1 MVGKHR
7 NTGRP
12 RGSAL
17 IILVMTLVIVAV
29 VIRAGSDIRHTARG
43 IDTMNDDAYYY
54 IVVARNL
61 ATTGE
66 MTFDGISRTNGYHPL
81 WFWLQVVMFRAGA
94 AGLSTAGQA
103 LAIVLLQWC
112 VLGVAFSLFLG
123 WVYRHRIELPV
134 VAAASLLGVILLAYP
149 KHLSPFAMGMESAL
163 IMPLVPLLLLLVQRS
178 RWNWAGLV
186 ALLLVMSR
194 LDALVYVVFPITLYA
209 AFKGRFS
216 IGSVVRKGL
225 AVGGP
230 ALVGV
235 GVMMVSYHLSFGH
248 PVPIH
253 GVLRSTFP
261 AVNLQPHL
269 FTQPIGFAK
278 EVGDPGRLAMF
289 HLPTALAIL
298 PLCGLVLIREGSLR
312 RPERNAALLLVLLG
326 LIQLG
331 GFLLF
336 QEWAKPV
343 SGWYLAPLMIFS
355 SGAVGAAVANLL
367 GNRRTVFLCLF
378 LALLVTG
385 LGGMREYR
393 RWRVPVPHSKLHAFV
408 KSRPPDAIW
417 AATDC
422 GNIAFRTGA
431 AFINLDGL
439 INGFEYQDALKRL
452 DLRGYLER
460 ADADYLVVN
469 VWDTVPSIGKI
480 EPMYTHKLDTAFYRG
495 EYDTYDFYVY
505 SYMYHCYSD
514 TITLPRAREVWR
526 SGPESDGI
534 ISARAVV
541 FDLTE

>member
-1 MVGKHR
+1 MAGRHR
-7 NTGRP
+7 NTAEP
-12 RGSAL
+12 RASTL

-29 VIRAGSDIRHTARG
+29 VIRAGSDIRHTAHG

-94 AGLSTAGQA
+94 AGLSIADQA
-103 LAIVLLQWC
+103 LAVVLLQWC

-134 VAAASLLGVILLAYP
+134 VATASLLGVILLAYP
-149 KHLSPFAMGMESAL
+149 KHLSPFTMGMESAL
-163 IMPLVPLLLLLVQRS
+163 FMPLLPLLLLLVQRS

-194 LDALVYVVFPITLYA
+194 LDTLVYVVFPITLYA

-216 IGSVVRKGL
+216 IGSVVKKGL

-235 GVMMVSYHLSFGH
+235 VVMMVSYHLIFGH
-248 PVPIH
+248 PIPIH

-261 AVNLQPHL
+261 SINLQPNL
-269 FTQPIGFAK
+269 FTQPIAFAK
-278 EVGDPGRLAMF
+278 GVGNPGRLAMF
-289 HLPTALAIL
+289 HLPTALVIL
-298 PLCGLVLIREGSLR
+298 PLCGLALLKERHLR
-312 RPERNAALLLVLLG
+312 RPERNVALLVVLLG

-336 QEWAKPV
+336 QEWVKPI

-355 SGAVGAAVANLL
+355 SGAVGAATANLL
-367 GNRRTVFLCLF
+367 GNRLTLFLCLF
-378 LALLVTG
+378 LALVVTG
-385 LGGMREYR
+385 LSGMREYR
-393 RWRVPVPHSKLHAFV
+393 RRHVLVPHSKLHALV
-408 KSRPPDAIW
+408 KSRPPEAIW

-460 ADADYLVVN
+460 AGADYLIVN
-469 VWDTVPSIGKI
+469 VWETEPAIGKI
-480 EPMYTHKLDTAFYRG
+480 EPMYTHKLDPALYRG
-495 EYDTYDFYVY
+495 EYDTYDFFVY
-505 SYMYHCYSD
+505 TYMYHCYSD
-514 TITLPRAREVWR
+514 TIRLRRDQEVWR
-526 SGPESDGI
+526 SGPERDGI
-534 ISARAVV
+534 ISVRAVV
-541 FDLTE
+541 FDLTG